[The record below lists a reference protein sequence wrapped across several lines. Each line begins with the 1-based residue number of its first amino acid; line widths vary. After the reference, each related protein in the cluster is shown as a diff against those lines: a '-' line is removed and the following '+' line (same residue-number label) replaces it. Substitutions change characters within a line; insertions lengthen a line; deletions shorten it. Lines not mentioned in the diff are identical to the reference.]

1 MKTQYV
7 WILLTIAAL
16 ITIYGVITGKYF
28 FLFLML
34 PFGFGIFKRK
44 DKDEDR

>member
-1 MKTQYV
+1 MQTKYV
-7 WILLTIAAL
+7 WILLTIAAA
-16 ITIYGVITGKYF
+16 ITIYGVITGKFF

-44 DKDEDR
+44 DKNE

>member
-1 MKTQYV
+1 MKRKYV

-16 ITIYGVITGKYF
+16 ITIYGVLSGKFF

-34 PFGFGIFKRK
+34 PFGFGWFNKK
-44 DKDEDR
+44 NKNDRD

>member
-1 MKTQYV
+1 MKRKYV

-16 ITIYGVITGKYF
+16 ITIYGVLSGKFF

-34 PFGFGIFKRK
+34 PFGFGWFNKK
-44 DKDEDR
+44 NKNDGD